1 MRLAPTIAALA
12 TVAVA
17 SGVAACS
24 SPPPAADREPG
35 TLVVGT
41 AKVAV
46 DGADAG
52 TTDSVSCTVAGP
64 LTTITTGDDQSGS
77 VSIVSNED
85 ALTAETVSI
94 RELGGFTGSYNA
106 GLGGEATV
114 TMTGRTYTI
123 SGTARGFR
131 TDNPSFRADGSFTIT
146 AAC

>member
-1 MRLAPTIAALA
+1 
-12 TVAVA
+12 
-17 SGVAACS
+17 VAACS
-24 SPPPAADREPG
+24 SPPPADHEPG

-41 AKVAV
+41 AKVTV

-52 TTDSVSCTVAGP
+52 TTDAVACTVAGP

-85 ALTAETVSI
+85 ALTAEIVRI

-123 SGTARGFR
+123 SGTAEGFR
-131 TDNPSFRADGSFTIT
+131 IDNPSFRADGSFTIT
-146 AAC
+146 VAC